1 MCDDTLHTEVKKN
14 NAPKCGNTFRAS
26 DHNVR
31 GTNIMACT
39 KSTQTRPEFT
49 WRFLTLGEFTNQI
62 VNVTASTER
71 EAREKTPAGCVCI
84 LACRF
89 RLEEVQHV

>member
-1 MCDDTLHTEVKKN
+1 
-14 NAPKCGNTFRAS
+14 
-26 DHNVR
+26 
-31 GTNIMACT
+31 MACT
-39 KSTQTRPEFT
+39 KSTQIRPEFT

-71 EAREKTPAGCVCI
+71 EAREKTPEGCVCI

-89 RLEEVQHV
+89 RVEEVQHA

>member
-1 MCDDTLHTEVKKN
+1 MATPRTVGAVPGRLTKPLDEV
-14 NAPKCGNTFRAS
+14 T
-26 DHNVR
+26 
-31 GTNIMACT
+31 IMAELQ
-39 KSTQTRPEFT
+39 STQTRPEFT

-71 EAREKTPAGCVCI
+71 EAREKTPEGCVCI

-89 RLEEVQHV
+89 RVEEVQHV